1 MSVVVDTSFLIDV
14 LREHPPA
21 VQLLNELIEQ
31 REALI
36 SSMVVRTEVLAG
48 VRGREAD
55 RTRKLLSLVA
65 WEPVTQDVSDA
76 AGALGQRHL
85 PANPG
90 IDTPDLLVAEVAL
103 RHGVRVVTT
112 NVKHF
117 RSLIPGIRAPY

>member
-14 LREHPPA
+14 LREHPAA
-21 VQLLNELIEQ
+21 VELLNDLIEE
-31 REALI
+31 RETLI

-55 RTRKLLSLVA
+55 RTLKLLSLVA
-65 WEPVTQDVSDA
+65 WEPVTQDVSDR

-85 PANPG
+85 QASPG

-103 RHGVRVVTT
+103 RHNARVVTT

-117 RSLIPGIRAPY
+117 KSLIPGVRAPY